1 MYVWGYELVSD
12 IPVLLDDML
21 VFGADFIINNLEV
34 ELVPLS
40 VRRCI
45 MELYNAMLSLSLLV
59 LKGVTRTML

>member
-1 MYVWGYELVSD
+1 MVID
-12 IPVLLDDML
+12 IPVLLNNML